1 MFKTDAVIIDALR
14 TLVFVLSRT
23 ALTFGLMIRCFLT
36 AAELY
41 VNDSSSL
48 LSSEV
53 VSSGSESISWQV
65 NCDFGAEDC
74 NSLRCARLSA
84 DSPSSLA
91 SEESIAP
98 RYSQNDLCAA
108 EPGIACPLQTELNNL
123 REHELCETI
132 YLV

>member
-41 VNDSSSL
+41 VNVSSSL
-48 LSSEV
+48 VSSEV
-53 VSSGSESISWQV
+53 VSSGSESISWLV

-74 NSLRCARLSA
+74 NSSRCACLSA

-91 SEESIAP
+91 GIYPPDTP
-98 RYSQNDLCAA
+98 R
-108 EPGIACPLQTELNNL
+108 
-123 REHELCETI
+123 TI
-132 YLV
+132 YALLS

>member
-1 MFKTDAVIIDALR
+1 
-14 TLVFVLSRT
+14 
-23 ALTFGLMIRCFLT
+23 MIRCFLT
-36 AAELY
+36 EAELY
-41 VNDSSSL
+41 VNVSSSL
-48 LSSEV
+48 VSSEV
-53 VSSGSESISWQV
+53 VSSGSESISWLV

-74 NSLRCARLSA
+74 SSSRCARLSA

-91 SEESIAP
+91 SEESIP

-123 REHELCETI
+123 REHELCQTI